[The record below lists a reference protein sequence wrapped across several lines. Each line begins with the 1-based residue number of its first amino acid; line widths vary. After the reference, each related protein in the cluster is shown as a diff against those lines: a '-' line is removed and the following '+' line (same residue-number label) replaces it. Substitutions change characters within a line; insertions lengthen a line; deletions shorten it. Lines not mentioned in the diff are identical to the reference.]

1 MNIAPLRAIVQRL
14 LNTLEAVAC
23 IASSF
28 SCLSTQFSPI
38 FTGEPS
44 AEFCRLSP
52 RIPAPER
59 LLLLYEFSGAADH
72 RQVDEFRAAVVGRGE
87 PDYKVAAIDVVH
99 TFQRRD
105 QLFPSQVLPGALQ
118 YLDHH
123 HAYDVHL

>member
-14 LNTLEAVAC
+14 FNTLEAVAC

-72 RQVDEFRAAVVGRGE
+72 RHVDEFRAAVVGRWE
-87 PDYKVAAIDVVH
+87 TAYK
-99 TFQRRD
+99 
-105 QLFPSQVLPGALQ
+105 LPQ
-118 YLDHH
+118 THFIH
-123 HAYDVHL
+123 PFH